1 VARVT
6 LNEEARRVMTK
17 SALALMP
24 GMPAEVQVQT
34 GSRTVLSYLMKPLE
48 DQLARSFRER

>member
-1 VARVT
+1 
-6 LNEEARRVMTK
+6 VMTK